1 MIFNAVHPDSAAQRS
16 HILCAVPEKR
26 GIYMDLA
33 KILTQIDDYESQ
45 MAAGLDP
52 VFHESNIG
60 LSDTDVWK

>member
-1 MIFNAVHPDSAAQRS
+1 MLYTRTALRS
-16 HILCAVPEKR
+16 SLISRAPFKKKR